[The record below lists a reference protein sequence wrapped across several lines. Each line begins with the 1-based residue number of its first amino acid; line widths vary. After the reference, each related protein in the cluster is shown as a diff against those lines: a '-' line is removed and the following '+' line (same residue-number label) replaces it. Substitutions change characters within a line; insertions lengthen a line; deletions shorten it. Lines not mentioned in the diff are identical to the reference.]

1 MLPLAVPLR
10 IGVPLCID
18 VPPVMPPFIEPD
30 DRLPFA
36 PDCWL
41 LAAAPP
47 LLVSVIAL
55 VGVLVADD
63 ALDDAVAGLP
73 ELPIAR
79 RIAEFIGGCDT
90 RPLGAEAPP
99 PAAPDEAVP
108 PVAPAPAP
116 APACSSRPMTNAPII
131 PIPSLSIPS

>member
-1 MLPLAVPLR
+1 MPLR
-10 IGVPLCID
+10 IEALLVI
-18 VPPVMPPFIEPD
+18 PPFIESD
-30 DRLPFA
+30 ERLPFA

-55 VGVLVADD
+55 VGVLVPAD
-63 ALDDAVAGLP
+63 ALDDAVAALP

-99 PAAPDEAVP
+99 PADPDEAVP

-116 APACSSRPMTNAPII
+116 APACSSKPMTNAPII
-131 PIPSLSIPS
+131 PVPSLSIPS